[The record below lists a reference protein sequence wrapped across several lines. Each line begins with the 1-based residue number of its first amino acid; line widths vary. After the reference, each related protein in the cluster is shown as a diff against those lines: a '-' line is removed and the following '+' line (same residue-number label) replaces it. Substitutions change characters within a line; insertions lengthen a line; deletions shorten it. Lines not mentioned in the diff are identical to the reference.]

1 MERISSRANEK
12 IKYACSLKQAH
23 SRAENGDFL
32 IEGYRLVKDAVL
44 SGIDVRRIFFDERAK
59 QKYSCEFL
67 GLKDT
72 EIFEISE
79 PVCRKLED
87 TKNSQGVF
95 AVCKVP
101 EREFVI
107 DSQANYVL
115 LENLQNPANMGTI
128 LRTAEALG
136 VSGAVLVNCPD
147 IYSPKALRS
156 GMGCT
161 FRLPCLVCEDLSV
174 VEQFKACG
182 ISVYAAV
189 VKQADTAID
198 ELSGRRSALVAIG
211 NEGNGLS
218 EEFLSLAD
226 KKVTIPMK
234 GRAESLNAASAA
246 SIIIYEMMK

>member
-1 MERISSRANEK
+1 M
-12 IKYACSLKQAH
+12 
-23 SRAENGDFL
+23 
-32 IEGYRLVKDAVL
+32 
-44 SGIDVRRIFFDERAK
+44 
-59 QKYSCEFL
+59 
-67 GLKDT
+67 
-72 EIFEISE
+72 
-79 PVCRKLED
+79 
-87 TKNSQGVF
+87 
-95 AVCKVP
+95 CKVP

-147 IYSPKALRS
+147 IYSPKALRA

-161 FRLPCLVCEDLSV
+161 FRLPCLVCENLSV
-174 VEQFKACG
+174 VERFKSCG
-182 ISVYAAV
+182 VSVYAAV
-189 VKQADTAID
+189 VKQADAALD

-246 SIIIYEMMK
+246 SIIMYEMMK